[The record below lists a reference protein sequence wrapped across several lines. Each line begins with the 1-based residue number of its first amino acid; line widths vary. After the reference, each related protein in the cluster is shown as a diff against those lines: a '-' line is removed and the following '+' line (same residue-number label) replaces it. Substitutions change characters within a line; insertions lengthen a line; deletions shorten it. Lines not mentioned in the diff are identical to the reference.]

1 LNSVFTFNLTFHT
14 FKDVI
19 AMLVF
24 ARKKG
29 EEILFPDLGITIK
42 IIRFKSGNI
51 VAVGV
56 DAPTNIRV
64 HRREVFESMQ
74 EHGERFQSAPLAVV
88 ASSGKTEPVRIWAKP
103 RPVTG
108 QSDSSKSQTAGEQE
122 GDHQS

>member
-1 LNSVFTFNLTFHT
+1 
-14 FKDVI
+14 
-19 AMLVF
+19 MLVF

-29 EEILFPDLGITIK
+29 EEILFPDLGITVK

-51 VAVGV
+51 VAIGV

-74 EHGERFQSAPLAVV
+74 EHGERFQSAPPAVAA

-108 QSDSSKSQTAGEQE
+108 NNKPQTAGEQG
-122 GDHQS
+122 GDQQS